1 MACEQRASRGLGYG
15 PKPLKLNGAKL
26 RWRRVRTVCIPF
38 NPLILNDTKRCWR
51 SKGTYRASTPGYS
64 DCEYPLSIRGSGRR
78 LPGGYVPATAQA
90 VAPLGQIAGPKGNA
104 ARGGMFRQ
112 IGVRK
117 IAETGEGEWLGS
129 DRRLGPGA
137 RPAAT
142 RRPAV
147 SGRID
152 RPEGYSCNRHAEG
165 RDPAS
170 RLRDGETA
178 RAASNRGKAT
188 TLMPMPATSACS
200 WLATGVRTLR
210 IPPWGGAGFA
220 QPSRVVWGTYPFVC

>member
-1 MACEQRASRGLGYG
+1 LRVSFKHQGQRPPAAWGLCTG
-15 PKPLKLNGAKL
+15 
-26 RWRRVRTVCIPF
+26 
-38 NPLILNDTKRCWR
+38 D
-51 SKGTYRASTPGYS
+51 RA
-64 DCEYPLSIRGSGRR
+64 GRR
-78 LPGGYVPATAQA
+78 AVGTDRRPKRQCRPWRHVPANRCPQNC
-90 VAPLGQIAGPKGNA
+90 G
-104 ARGGMFRQ
+104 
-112 IGVRK
+112 
-117 IAETGEGEWLGS
+117 
-129 DRRLGPGA
+129 DRRGRMARQRPPARPGA

-188 TLMPMPATSACS
+188 TLMPMPATSACY

-210 IPPWGGAGFA
+210 IPRGGVRASLSPQGLYGGHILSSA
-220 QPSRVVWGTYPFVC
+220 RWWVNRPPSDLRKGCP

>member
-1 MACEQRASRGLGYG
+1 
-15 PKPLKLNGAKL
+15 
-26 RWRRVRTVCIPF
+26 
-38 NPLILNDTKRCWR
+38 
-51 SKGTYRASTPGYS
+51 
-64 DCEYPLSIRGSGRR
+64 
-78 LPGGYVPATAQA
+78 
-90 VAPLGQIAGPKGNA
+90 
-104 ARGGMFRQ
+104 MFRQ

-178 RAASNRGKAT
+178 QAASNRGKAT

-200 WLATGVRTLR
+200 WLGDGCPHFADT
-210 IPPWGGAGFA
+210 PCGGAGFA
-220 QPSRVVWGTYPFVC
+220 QPFRRVCMAGIPLACFSGEESVKVAAN